1 MINHGHCSFKSK
13 TETQNFCRNPYNVTG
28 LCNRSSCPL
37 ANSRYATVVEDKGVC
52 YLMMKTIERAHTPR
66 KLWERVR
73 LSRSYGAALEQLDSH
88 LEFWPKFLVHKTK
101 QRLTKITQYLLRCRK
116 LAKQTRPEL
125 ITLPAKQEKRE
136 ARREVKAEVAA
147 RLEASIEK
155 ELLER
160 LKGGTYDGIYNFPSR
175 QYAKVLSQH
184 AERDVDGLEEDEEA
198 DEEVEGEEEEEG
210 GGVEY
215 VEGYSDLEEE
225 DMEDGDLDFGR
236 FDEEGDEEEGE
247 SEEED
252 EPPPRRAGAKR
263 KAPAQAPKQAAP
275 QRPAKRAARPPG
287 GPPGRRGHMEVEY
300 ETEREVPQRVRER

>member
-1 MINHGHCSFKSK
+1 VINHGHCSFKSK

-66 KLWERVR
+66 KLWERVK
-73 LSRSYGAALEQLDSH
+73 LSKSYGAALEQLDSH
-88 LEFWPKFLVHKTK
+88 LQFWPKFLVHKTK

-125 ITLPAKQEKRE
+125 ITMPAKLEKRE

-184 AERDVDGLEEDEEA
+184 AEKDVDGLEEDEEA
-198 DEEVEGEEEEEG
+198 DEDGEEEEDEEG
-210 GGVEY
+210 GGIEY
-215 VEGYSDLEEE
+215 VEGYSDLEDE

-236 FDEEGDEEEGE
+236 FDEEGDDEE
-247 SEEED
+247 EEED
-252 EPPPRRAGAKR
+252 EEEEPAPRAGKR
-263 KAPAQAPKQAAP
+263 KAGPPAKAAP
-275 QRPAKRAARPPG
+275 QRPAKR
-287 GPPGRRGHMEVEY
+287 PPGRRGHVEVEY
-300 ETEREVPQRVRER
+300 ETEREPRARERA